1 MFDINDEVYM
11 AGEAGAD
18 PDARWEGYIA
28 AGPYDIK
35 YYGEP
40 SYTVVWDRWTGGG
53 EFEEFHDVRA
63 DSMLVA
69 IMEEGE

>member
-18 PDARWEGYIA
+18 PDARWEGYVI
-28 AGPYDIK
+28 GLTSNGY
-35 YYGEP
+35 
-40 SYTVVWDRWTGGG
+40 VHVCWDVWTGGG
-53 EFEEFHDVRA
+53 TFEEFA
-63 DSMLVA
+63 DLRTEEELVA